1 MQRYKAVLFDLDGT
15 LINTLEDLAA
25 ASNYA
30 LAAYGY
36 PPRPVEDFKMLAG
49 NGVAVMLERAM
60 PAGEATAGRVADLKE
75 KFLEYYSVHYADK
88 TCPYPGVPELLRA
101 LKEKG
106 YKRAVVTNK
115 VEEMAKVIL
124 NKLYPDCFDLI
135 MGQRDGVPTKPDP
148 TLAHMAMEQLGV
160 KPEECVFMGDSGV
173 DVQTAVNSGA
183 LPVGVL
189 WGFREEKELRE
200 NGAKR
205 IIRQARELLDILEE
219 A

>member
-1 MQRYKAVLFDLDGT
+1 MGTYKAVLFDLDGT

-36 PPRPVEDFKMLAG
+36 PLRPVEDFKLLAG

-60 PAGEATAGRVADLKE
+60 PQGERTPGRVAELKE
-75 KFLEYYSVHYADK
+75 KFLEYYAEHYADK
-88 TCPYPGVPELLRA
+88 TAPYDGVTELLQT
-101 LKEKG
+101 LKAKG

-115 VEEMAKVIL
+115 VEEMARVIL
-124 NKLYPDCFDLI
+124 DKLYPDCFDLI
-135 MGQRDGVPTKPDP
+135 FGQRDGVPTKPDP
-148 TLAHMAMEQLGV
+148 TLARMAMEELGV
-160 KPEECVFMGDSGV
+160 SPAECVFMGDSGV
-173 DVQTAVNSGA
+173 DIQTAVNSGA

-189 WGFREEKELRE
+189 WGFREEGELLE

-205 IIRQARELLDILEE
+205 LISRADQLLDILEE
-219 A
+219 S

>member
-1 MQRYKAVLFDLDGT
+1 MGTYKAVLFDLDGT

-25 ASNYA
+25 ASNHA

-36 PPRPVEDFKMLAG
+36 PPRPVEDFKLLAG

-60 PAGEATAGRVADLKE
+60 PEGERTPRRIAALKE
-75 KFLEYYSVHYADK
+75 KFLEYYGLHYADK
-88 TCPYPGVPELLRA
+88 TAPYAGVPELLRT
-101 LKEKG
+101 LKVKG

-124 NKLYPDCFDLI
+124 NKLYPNCFDLI
-135 MGQRDGVPTKPDP
+135 LGQREGVPTKPDP
-148 TLAHMAMEQLGV
+148 TLAHMAMKELGV
-160 KPEECVFMGDSGV
+160 SPEECVFMGDSGV
-173 DVQTAVNSGA
+173 DIQTAVNSGA

-189 WGFREEKELRE
+189 WGFREEPELLR

-205 IIRQARELLDILEE
+205 LIGRAEELLNILEE
-219 A
+219 N

>member
-1 MQRYKAVLFDLDGT
+1 MGTYKAVLFDLDGT

-36 PPRPVEDFKMLAG
+36 PPRPAEDFKLLAG

-60 PAGEATAGRVADLKE
+60 PEGERAPEQIAGLKE
-75 KFLEYYSVHYADK
+75 KFLEYYSQHYADK
-88 TCPYPGVPELLRA
+88 TVPYAGVPELLHILGA
-101 LKEKG
+101 KG

-124 NKLYPDCFDLI
+124 HKLYPDCFDLI
-135 MGQRDGVPTKPDP
+135 LGQRDGVPTKPDP
-148 TLAHMAMEQLGV
+148 TLAHMAMKDLGV
-160 KPEECVFMGDSGV
+160 SPEECVFMGDSGV

-189 WGFREEKELRE
+189 WGFREERELLQ

-205 IIRQARELLDILEE
+205 LIGRAEELLDILEE
-219 A
+219 N

>member
-1 MQRYKAVLFDLDGT
+1 MGAYKAVLFDLDGT

-36 PPRPVEDFKMLAG
+36 PPRPVGDFKLLAG

-60 PAGEATAGRVADLKE
+60 PPEERTPGRVEELKE

-88 TCPYPGVPELLRA
+88 TAPYDGVPELLRE
-101 LKEKG
+101 LKDRG

-124 NKLYPDCFDLI
+124 HKLYPDCFDLI
-135 MGQRDGVPTKPDP
+135 FGQRDGVPTKPDP
-148 TLAHMAMEQLGV
+148 TLAHMAMKELGV
-160 KPEECVFMGDSGV
+160 SPAECVFMGDSGV
-173 DVQTAVNSGA
+173 DIQTAVNSGA

-189 WGFREEKELRE
+189 WGFREEKELLE

-205 IIRQARELLDILEE
+205 IISQADELLDIL
-219 A
+219 AD